1 MSTWAA
7 EVAQKGSSSFSG
19 IFPGNSMWAAM
30 RCACICNACAGFSFI
45 FVRADLAGGGG
56 GKINIIGLCR
66 WGPYNAGLGG
76 FSGGCFGLFF
86 VCECSLTFA
95 L

>member
-1 MSTWAA
+1 
-7 EVAQKGSSSFSG
+7 
-19 IFPGNSMWAAM
+19 MWAAM
-30 RCACICNACAGFSFI
+30 HCACIPNACAGFSFI
-45 FVRADLAGGGG
+45 FVCADLGGG

-66 WGPYNAGLGG
+66 WGPYSVGLGG

-86 VCECSLTFA
+86 VCERSLTFA